1 MFQLYKGS
9 TLALRLPDHQP
20 FQELT
25 YLETNQE
32 VTGDNSHGLLTQQEA
47 VV

>member
-1 MFQLYKGS
+1 MFQLYTRP
-9 TLALRLPDHQP
+9 TLALRMQDHQP

-32 VTGDNSHGLLTQQEA
+32 VAGVMGLLVRQEIT
-47 VV
+47 VQN